1 VVHRSR
7 LEHCRCRLKLNTPH
21 AGGSREKPLQE
32 HSRSCRASGARPAG
46 LLTRPHGTAFS
57 NQGEECPISKCQ
69 HPRDPNGYTR
79 RCSGATVGDS
89 HKGPLNNQGNP
100 LKTRKNA
107 KRGLNHEPKAHAR
120 HDHDPGGP
128 RSPPG
133 WHGGRPL
140 GRGSPRSRVR
150 RSHEQNPP
158 RSRPRRP
165 SGEVRLARGLDA
177 PSGEVRLARGLN
189 TPSGEV
195 RLARGHLHA
204 RSPRSCP
211 RVPAF
216 NAPTPQDAHHDP
228 NMPGNRVP
236 VLFHRL
242 PGGGHPRHCV
252 ALCDEAGVSSV
263 TLRRLTPYG

>member
-1 VVHRSR
+1 VRVVHRSR

-107 KRGLNHEPKAHAR
+107 KRGLNHKPKHMHDTITTLVAPAAR
-120 HDHDPGGP
+120 QGGTADD
-128 RSPPG
+128 
-133 WHGGRPL
+133 
-140 GRGSPRSRVR
+140 
-150 RSHEQNPP
+150 
-158 RSRPRRP
+158 P
-165 SGEVRLARGLDA
+165 SGGVRLARGLDAPTSRTRLARGLDA
-177 PSGEVRLARGLN
+177 PSGEVHLAQGLDTPSGEVRLVRGLN

-211 RVPAF
+211 RVLAF
-216 NAPTPQDAHHDP
+216 NAPTLQDTHHDP
-228 NMPGNRVP
+228 DTPGNRVP
-236 VLFHRL
+236 VLFH
-242 PGGGHPRHCV
+242 
-252 ALCDEAGVSSV
+252 
-263 TLRRLTPYG
+263 